1 MKGENMLDYILDDEE
16 IISSKKR
23 KKKTLSDLLDKY
35 GSVEGIDKNAD
46 VRDSYD
52 YMFANTDNLIDEVMA
67 ERNASSEQNLPE
79 TDDDFD
85 EGFVRNT
92 LRRTNPS
99 VYRALKE
106 KDKVAAMKISDEN
119 KHQYISCVGS
129 QGGLGSSIV
138 TLAGGAYKEAKDIY
152 KKLSKPEERKK
163 YGGSLGVLK
172 DSAKDMK
179 NNLYGAGY
187 GLTYRQNGDCN
198 SLLKRKIK

>member
-1 MKGENMLDYILDDEE
+1 MTNNRYNKT
-16 IISSKKR
+16 KK
-23 KKKTLSDLLDKY
+23 
-35 GSVEGIDKNAD
+35 
-46 VRDSYD
+46 
-52 YMFANTDNLIDEVMA
+52 
-67 ERNASSEQNLPE
+67 
-79 TDDDFD
+79 D

-92 LRRTNPS
+92 LKKTNPS

-106 KDKVAAMKISDEN
+106 ADRISPMNISDEN

-138 TLAGGAYKEAKDIY
+138 TLAGGTYREAKDIY
-152 KKLSKPEERKK
+152 KKLLKPEERKK

-187 GLTYRQNGDCN
+187 GLTYSNKGDCN

>member
-1 MKGENMLDYILDDEE
+1 MTNNRYNKTKKDE
-16 IISSKKR
+16 
-23 KKKTLSDLLDKY
+23 D
-35 GSVEGIDKNAD
+35 
-46 VRDSYD
+46 
-52 YMFANTDNLIDEVMA
+52 
-67 ERNASSEQNLPE
+67 
-79 TDDDFD
+79 
-85 EGFVRNT
+85 FVRNT
-92 LRRTNPS
+92 FPS
-99 VYRALKE
+99 VYLAIKE
-106 KDKVAAMKISDEN
+106 KDKVTPMDISDEN

-138 TLAGGAYKEAKDIY
+138 TLAGGTYKEAKDIY
-152 KKLSKPEERKK
+152 KKLSNPKERKK

>member
-1 MKGENMLDYILDDEE
+1 MIIDSAIIMLIFIRKDKIMTNNRYNKT
-16 IISSKKR
+16 KK
-23 KKKTLSDLLDKY
+23 
-35 GSVEGIDKNAD
+35 
-46 VRDSYD
+46 
-52 YMFANTDNLIDEVMA
+52 
-67 ERNASSEQNLPE
+67 
-79 TDDDFD
+79 D

-92 LRRTNPS
+92 LKKTNPS

-106 KDKVAAMKISDEN
+106 KDKVTPMDISDEN

-129 QGGLGSSIV
+129 QGGLGSSAI
-138 TLAGGAYKEAKDIY
+138 TLVGGVLKEGKDIY
-152 KKLSKPEERKK
+152 KKLLKPEERKK

>member
-1 MKGENMLDYILDDEE
+1 MANNRYGKN
-16 IISSKKR
+16 KK
-23 KKKTLSDLLDKY
+23 
-35 GSVEGIDKNAD
+35 
-46 VRDSYD
+46 
-52 YMFANTDNLIDEVMA
+52 
-67 ERNASSEQNLPE
+67 
-79 TDDDFD
+79 D
-85 EGFVRNT
+85 EGGVRNT
-92 LRRTNPS
+92 LKITNPS

-106 KDKVAAMKISDEN
+106 TDRISPMNISDEN

-138 TLAGGAYKEAKDIY
+138 TLAGGTYREAKDIY
-152 KKLSKPEERKK
+152 KKLLKPEERKK

-179 NNLYGAGY
+179 NNFYGAGY

>member
-1 MKGENMLDYILDDEE
+1 MTNNRYNKT
-16 IISSKKR
+16 KK
-23 KKKTLSDLLDKY
+23 
-35 GSVEGIDKNAD
+35 E
-46 VRDSYD
+46 
-52 YMFANTDNLIDEVMA
+52 
-67 ERNASSEQNLPE
+67 
-79 TDDDFD
+79 

-92 LRRTNPS
+92 LPS
-99 VYRALKE
+99 VYRAIKE

-138 TLAGGAYKEAKDIY
+138 TLAGGAYREGKDIY
-152 KKLSKPEERKK
+152 KKLLKPEERKK

-172 DSAKDMK
+172 DSVKDMK

>member
-1 MKGENMLDYILDDEE
+1 MTNNRYNKT
-16 IISSKKR
+16 KK
-23 KKKTLSDLLDKY
+23 
-35 GSVEGIDKNAD
+35 
-46 VRDSYD
+46 
-52 YMFANTDNLIDEVMA
+52 
-67 ERNASSEQNLPE
+67 
-79 TDDDFD
+79 D
-85 EGFVRNT
+85 EGFVRKT
-92 LRRTNPS
+92 LPS
-99 VYRALKE
+99 VYRAIKE

-138 TLAGGAYKEAKDIY
+138 TLAGGTYKEAKDIY
-152 KKLSKPEERKK
+152 KKLSNSEERKK